1 MEFQKDASGGTVVV
15 LLLPVA
21 TDSIQEEHRRRTA
34 PTVIKGSDAVADLIS
49 EPITGQ
55 AETFDADRMGQ
66 GEPGLPAAFVWRD
79 EQFAVVERLSSWK
92 HSQREGGK
100 PRGERYL
107 RRHYYKLRM
116 NDDSIWT
123 VYFIRQTPGSGNPKV
138 RWFLYTIERP
148 EATGCERSTS
158 PADN

>member
-1 MEFQKDASGGTVVV
+1 M
-15 LLLPVA
+15 
-21 TDSIQEEHRRRTA
+21 
-34 PTVIKGSDAVADLIS
+34 ADLIS

-55 AETFDADRMGQ
+55 TGTFDAGRMGL
-66 GEPGLPAAFVWRD
+66 GEPGLPAAFAWRD
-79 EQFAVVERLSSWK
+79 ERFAVVERLLSWK

-107 RRHYYKLRM
+107 RRHYHKLRM

-123 VYFIRQTPGSGNPKV
+123 VYFIRQTPASGNPKA

-148 EATGCERSTS
+148 ESTDRERSTS
-158 PADN
+158 PTDN